1 MASLNLHKWAAC
13 LLGQHRRVRRSV
25 RASGDQA
32 VGRCAQCGIR
42 MVKVDGGW
50 HARGIS
56 RLRICGAVAAVMVL
70 VAGFTVALGTGR
82 QHQDLVVFVGDSI
95 TEGVAS
101 SDPMTLS
108 RPGLYQTHVG
118 NSVIV
123 ANEGINGITLGS
135 LAGQVETIERYHRS
149 GRKNVAI
156 IEAGSNDFALGAK
169 AAPLFA
175 TLQGYVTRLREG
187 GWIVGVAT
195 VMPRNGLPAE
205 QERER
210 QAFNRMVVSGPL
222 RAQGVGILDFDAE
235 HRAGRIHIADGVHPS
250 DAGYAAMSLLDI
262 AFADRALG
270 RTGAVSAAGGGGLG
284 PD

>member
-1 MASLNLHKWAAC
+1 MNVKQGFSC
-13 LLGQHRRVRRSV
+13 LFGRHHRAGRSV
-25 RASGDQA
+25 RVSGGQT
-32 VGRCAQCGIR
+32 VGRCAQCGVSMIKSNGVWR
-42 MVKVDGGW
+42 
-50 HARGIS
+50 AQGIS
-56 RLRICGAVAAVMVL
+56 RFQVYAGIAAAVVL
-70 VAGFTVALGTGR
+70 AIGVVIALGMGR
-82 QHQDLVVFVGDSI
+82 QRSDLVVFVGDSI

-101 SDPMTLS
+101 SDPMTLA
-108 RPGLYQTHVG
+108 RPGLYQAHVG

-135 LAGQVETIERYHRS
+135 LAGQVESVEHYYRS

-175 TLQGYVTRLREG
+175 ILQDYVSRLRNG

-195 VMPRNGLPAE
+195 VMPRNGLPAA

-210 QAFNRMVVSGPL
+210 QAFNRMITTGPL

-235 HRAGRIHIADGVHPS
+235 HRAGRIQIADGVHPS
-250 DAGYAAMSLLDI
+250 DAGYAAMSRLDI

-270 RTGAVSAAGGGGLG
+270 RTGSASAAGEDGLK
-284 PD
+284 P